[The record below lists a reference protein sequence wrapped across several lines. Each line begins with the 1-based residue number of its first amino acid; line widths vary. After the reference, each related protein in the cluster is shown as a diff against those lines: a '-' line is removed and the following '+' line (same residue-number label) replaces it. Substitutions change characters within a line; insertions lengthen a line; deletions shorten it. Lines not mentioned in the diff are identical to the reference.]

1 MAFRLLLVA
10 LVCAIAPAAS
20 FGLIAPR
27 ASSTA
32 ARSALVGREPFVA
45 CRSTSIVCVDAAIAK
60 EVDAAKKADEAKA
73 KADEEKISEEEAAA
87 KAEEERKKAEEA
99 AKKKAAAEAKKKAEA
114 EAAAKKA
121 AEEKA
126 ESIAC
131 FSDASLVLVR
141 EVATVQE
148 RIDYL
153 TAKGIDAKSI
163 KAAMD
168 ELGVKAPEYKR
179 DAYGRII
186 APNDTKFN
194 PNVSP
199 PKADAFGQM
208 RK

>member
-60 EVDAAKKADEAKA
+60 EVDAAKKAAEAQAKA
-73 KADEEKISEEEAAA
+73 AEEKL
-87 KAEEERKKAEEA
+87 
-99 AKKKAAAEAKKKAEA
+99 EA

-179 DAYGRII
+179 DAYGRSI
-186 APNDTKFN
+186 APNDTKYN